1 MRKHPYELSAAARLD
16 LLQTWNYL
24 AEHASLKV
32 ADKLLADIERAIRT
46 IAKNPGHGHKRPDL
60 TDRDALFFRVYS
72 YLIVYRPDK
81 KPLNVLRILHGARDV
96 KKLLNE

>member
-46 IAKNPGHGHKRPDL
+46 IAKNPGHGHSAP
-60 TDRDALFFRVYS
+60 TSPIAMPYS
-72 YLIVYRPDK
+72 FACILI
-81 KPLNVLRILHGARDV
+81 
-96 KKLLNE
+96 